1 MISIFSSHL
10 LSGTAHG
17 FPART
22 GGVSS
27 APYGS
32 LNLGLSTA
40 DDPSNVHGNRQRVLG
55 AFGFSADSLCLLHQV
70 HGTRIVQAR
79 AGAGAEQADAQH
91 TDDPSLL
98 LAVSFAD
105 CQPVLYFDPDSG
117 AVAAA
122 HCGWRGTV
130 AGLAGSVV
138 QDLQRTYGSDPARL
152 KTVLGPAI
160 CADCYQV
167 GPDVGDRFSAA
178 GLGAALRPDPQD
190 AARHRLDLT
199 AANRAAL
206 LQAGV
211 RETNIDDLRLCTSCR
226 PESFYS
232 HRRDRGTTGRHWAL
246 ISAPGAPG
254 SY

>member
-17 FPART
+17 FPGRT
-22 GGVSS
+22 GGVSA

-40 DDPSNVHGNRQRVLG
+40 DEPGAVHGNRQRVLS
-55 AFGFSADSLCLLHQV
+55 AFGFTAENLCLLHQV
-70 HGTRIVQAR
+70 HGTRIVR
-79 AGAGAEQADAQH
+79 AQPGNGAEQADAQH

-105 CQPVLYFDPDSG
+105 CQPVLYSDPDSG

-122 HCGWRGTV
+122 HCGWRGTA

-138 QDLQRTYGSDPARL
+138 KDMQRVYGTDPARV

-160 CADCYQV
+160 CGDCYQV

-178 GLGAALRPDPQD
+178 GLGAALRPDPHD
-190 AARHRLDLT
+190 AARFRLDLT
-199 AANRAAL
+199 SANRAAL

-211 RETNIDDLRLCTSCR
+211 REANIDDLRLCTSCR

-246 ISAPGAPG
+246 ISAPDRPG
-254 SY
+254 TY